1 MTLAAG
7 GGWLVCGAGALGASL
22 LVCVLSVDTN
32 LSGGD
37 LAHSCVK
44 SQLSTCWVP
53 SKTQSLPSRLLQ

>member
-1 MTLAAG
+1 M
-7 GGWLVCGAGALGASL
+7 CGAGALGASL
-22 LVCVLSVDTN
+22 LVCVLGVDTN